1 MSDNPTPAN
10 PYRFTLEGSGL
21 GETTYRVSGAG
32 DLTRLRVR
40 FEATEW
46 QRTNVH
52 SCSDE
57 EWQRDVVGAI
67 NLLVDASGGRPVPQD
82 MVSAFNAWRTEAYS
96 LLRRKVDTQPDVY
109 GEVDWEKDP
118 PFRPPAEV
126 RGAQYRVRWNKP
138 GPDCWKHGCVGL
150 GWELNHD

>member
-1 MSDNPTPAN
+1 MSDNPVPADR
-10 PYRFTLEGSGL
+10 YRFTLEGSGL

-40 FEATEW
+40 YEATEW
-46 QRTNVH
+46 QRVNVH

-82 MVSAFNAWRTEAYS
+82 MVSAFNAWRMEAYN
-96 LLRRKVDTQPDVY
+96 LLRRKVNAQPDAY
-109 GEVDWEKDP
+109 GEVECRKTRLSGRLP
-118 PFRPPAEV
+118 RSAG
-126 RGAQYRVRWNKP
+126 RGIASGGTSPVPIAGSTAAW
-138 GPDCWKHGCVGL
+138 
-150 GWELNHD
+150 GWAGN